1 MKILL
6 IMEDA
11 EERRSLVEKFTE
23 NIRNVECFEANT
35 GTESLFMMKK
45 HTPDFVFFKFNITR
59 WNGF

>member
-1 MKILL
+1 
-6 IMEDA
+6 MEDA
-11 EERRSLVEKFTE
+11 EERRSLAEKFTE

-45 HTPDFVFFKFNITR
+45 HTPDFVFKFKITR

>member
-1 MKILL
+1 MQKS
-6 IMEDA
+6 
-11 EERRSLVEKFTE
+11 RSLAEKFTE

-45 HTPDFVFFKFNITR
+45 HTPDFVFKFKITR